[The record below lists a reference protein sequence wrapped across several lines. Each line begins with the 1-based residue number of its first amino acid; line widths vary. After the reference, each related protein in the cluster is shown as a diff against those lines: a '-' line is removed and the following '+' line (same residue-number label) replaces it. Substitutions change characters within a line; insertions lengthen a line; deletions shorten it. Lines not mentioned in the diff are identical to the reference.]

1 MYPVIRMAKE
11 FWVNRHV
18 APIKLGEFHISRH
31 MCWPWD
37 LDLWLELNNGWTL
50 TLYDLGRLVLAKRSG
65 LLSLLKRQRWG
76 MTMAGASVRYRR
88 RVRMFERFDMYSRG
102 LCWDD
107 RFFYIEQSIWKK
119 NGECAGHIV
128 YRSAFVDKKGIIN
141 IGGKKQSAYNFAKN
155 LNAKV
160 KKIKLKKKDKVLL
173 GLDTSMSI
181 NKLSKILH
189 AKKN

>member
-11 FWVNRHV
+11 FWVNRHA
-18 APIKLGEFHISRH
+18 APINLGEFHISRH

-37 LDLWLELNNGWTL
+37 LDLWLELNNGRTL

-102 LCWDD
+102 LYWDD

-128 YRSAFVDKKGIIN
+128 YRSAFVDKTGIIN
-141 IGGKKQSAYNFAKN
+141 PDIVIESLGE
-155 LNAKV
+155 KV
-160 KKIKLKKKDKVLL
+160 ERPSIPNW
-173 GLDTSMSI
+173 I
-181 NKLSKILH
+181 NKWIEAENNRPWPPDKE
-189 AKKN
+189 